1 MSLRDL
7 QMHIVAVLAI
17 RFRSHWW
24 VLLVMLWGRSYIL
37 YALILSSSVKVY
49 FLCFHPNYVNIIIFL
64 ESVVWWLQFRKL
76 CFKKFSKEN
85 FTPTFFSFWDLNCTY
100 IAFSMVWQHSF
111 VHCPLSL
118 YSLPVETT
126 DWTINVS
133 FQFSSVVFYTN
144 VIEMFLTDVTSL
156 LFFLPFSCFTNI
168 FVSVVL
174 EVTEDNLCIIMSFSS
189 WVPGPIALYL
199 WHFLADCWTL
209 SIKNCKPS
217 QPHSLTN
224 LSLRTSAHICW
235 WGSQFLDSL
244 LSLSNLESSP
254 GYFLSLWLL

>member
-1 MSLRDL
+1 MWISL
-7 QMHIVAVLAI
+7 
-17 RFRSHWW
+17 
-24 VLLVMLWGRSYIL
+24 
-37 YALILSSSVKVY
+37 Y
-49 FLCFHPNYVNIIIFL
+49 FLNLWFDDFSL
-64 ESVVWWLQFRKL
+64 ESFASRSFLRKTSPL
-76 CFKKFSKEN
+76 L
-85 FTPTFFSFWDLNCTY
+85 FFSFWDLNCTY

-174 EVTEDNLCIIMSFSS
+174 EVTEDNLCIIISLILITTSS

-209 SIKNCKPS
+209 SIKNFKPS

-224 LSLRTSAHICW
+224 LPLRTSAHICW

-244 LSLSNLESSP
+244 LSVSNLESSP